1 MHQQSTVLV
10 ASSHIP
16 SMNALRTA
24 SDGTGVVIRWY
35 R

>member
-1 MHQQSTVLV
+1 MSPQSTSLV
-10 ASSHIP
+10 AVSHIP

-24 SDGTGVVIRWY
+24 SDGTGVVIRSY